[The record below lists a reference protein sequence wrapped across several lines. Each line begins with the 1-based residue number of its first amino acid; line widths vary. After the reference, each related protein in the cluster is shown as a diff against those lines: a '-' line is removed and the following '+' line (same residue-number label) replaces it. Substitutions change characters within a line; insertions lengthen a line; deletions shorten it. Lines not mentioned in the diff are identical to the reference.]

1 MNSVIKTLFLKELK
15 DFFRHPQSL
24 TMFSMVLT
32 MNLLLSFAI
41 GELFVEMTVN
51 MSLVMI
57 GFYCPAFLT
66 TEEKEKKTLTALLLT
81 PISIRQIILGR
92 ASLYALVTFV
102 VTMGIILIFHF
113 KETYLIS
120 SIITIALGSLFFTM
134 LGMGVGLIA
143 KKQSEVSA
151 IGTVLLLFMFLPE
164 LLYGVK
170 PLISKI
176 ALTIPIHH
184 ILGAIREPIFSIDFL
199 KYFGFTLLFSLSLFI
214 WVRGLASDVLL
225 TENNSFKLKGR
236 DALFFTSLIGI
247 AASSIFLFSEPMAKV
262 IKIDE
267 RTYLDFPYRSFK
279 IPYNESRYEFKQKKV
294 LRMPLLTYK
303 RRDNEKVKIRIHLK
317 KLSTNEDL
325 KFHVDK
331 YLNELSKDKTL
342 KVEAYYKKIG
352 EKEVSIISYE
362 GSQSE
367 VTTLHFVVKDV
378 LIRVDPRMSI
388 KNSDLYQTLVRDSEE
403 IIQFWE

>member
-1 MNSVIKTLFLKELK
+1 MNSVIKTLFLKELR

-113 KETYLIS
+113 KEIYLIS
-120 SIITIALGSLFFTM
+120 SVITIALGSLFFTM

-184 ILGAIREPIFSIDFL
+184 ILGAIREPIFSIEFL

-236 DALFFTSLIGI
+236 DAIFFTSLIGI

-267 RTYLDFPYRSFK
+267 RTFLDFPYRSFK

-317 KLSTNEDL
+317 KLTADEDL
-325 KFHVDK
+325 KFHVEK
-331 YLNELSKDKTL
+331 YLKELSKDKTL
-342 KVEAYYKKIG
+342 KVDSHFKKIG
-352 EKEVSIISYE
+352 QREVSYISYE

-388 KNSDLYQTLVRDSEE
+388 KNSDLYQSLVRDSEE
-403 IIQFWE
+403 IIQYWK

>member
-1 MNSVIKTLFLKELK
+1 MNNIIKTLFLKELK

-24 TMFSMVLT
+24 TMFSMVLA

-66 TEEKEKKTLTALLLT
+66 TEEKEKKTLTSLLLT

-92 ASLYALVTFV
+92 ASLYALVTFI

-120 SIITIALGSLFFTM
+120 SILTIALGSLFFTM

-170 PLISKI
+170 PLISKV

-184 ILGAIREPIFSIDFL
+184 ILGAIREPFISIEFL
-199 KYFGFTLLFSLSLFI
+199 KYFGFTLLFTLALFF

-225 TENNSFKLKGR
+225 TENNNFKFKGR
-236 DALFFTSLIGI
+236 DAIFVSSLIVI
-247 AASSIFLFSEPMAKV
+247 AGSSILLFSEPMANIV
-262 IKIDE
+262 KIE
-267 RTYLDFPYRSFK
+267 NRTYLDFPYRSFK
-279 IPYNESRYEFKQKKV
+279 IPYNEERYEFKQKKV

-303 RRDNEKVKIRIHLK
+303 RRDNEKVIIRVHLK
-317 KLSTNEDL
+317 KMSGGEDL
-325 KFHVDK
+325 SFHVEK
-331 YLNELSKDKTL
+331 YKEELAKDKTL
-342 KVEAYYKKIG
+342 KFESNYKIIG
-352 EKEVSIISYE
+352 KKKVSVISYE
-362 GSQSE
+362 ASQSE
-367 VTTLHFVVKDV
+367 VTTLHFVMKDV
-378 LIRVDPRMSI
+378 LIRLDPRMKV
-388 KNSDLYQTLVRDSEE
+388 KNPDLYKSLIEDSEE
-403 IIQFWE
+403 VIRFWK